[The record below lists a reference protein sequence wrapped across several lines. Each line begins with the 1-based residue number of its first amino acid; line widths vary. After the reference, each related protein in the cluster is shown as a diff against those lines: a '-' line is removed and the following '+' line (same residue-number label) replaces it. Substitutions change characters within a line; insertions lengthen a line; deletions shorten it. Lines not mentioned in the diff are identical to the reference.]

1 MGLFNNLTSQAILTT
16 LALSRQQE
24 TMIANNLANYDTPGF
39 KASALSFQSQLA
51 SALKQ
56 GPGAVAQVTGTV
68 STDTG
73 AMRSDGNSVDLTAQ
87 EVALAQAQ
95 LTYQTA
101 VQAFNAKVTD
111 IKIVTEGKPQ

>member
-39 KASALSFQSQLA
+39 KASALSFQPQLA
-51 SALKQ
+51 TALQQ

-68 STDTG
+68 SVNTG